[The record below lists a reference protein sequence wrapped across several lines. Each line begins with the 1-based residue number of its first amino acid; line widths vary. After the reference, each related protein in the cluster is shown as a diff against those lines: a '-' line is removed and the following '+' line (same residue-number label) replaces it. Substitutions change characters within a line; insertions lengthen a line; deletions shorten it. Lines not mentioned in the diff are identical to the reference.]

1 MTPQLQELKLV
12 TQADVY
18 CNESLAG
25 YLVRQTDGS
34 VAFSYGETY
43 LAGGGSAIATSLPVS
58 SDSYVGP
65 GGALPAF
72 FSGLLPEG
80 HRLTVLKDATKT
92 SLSDELTLLM
102 AVGSDTP
109 GNVRI
114 VPTGSALEQTP
125 VVAEFSNAAN
135 FDFSVLAHTLDRHS
149 IPGVQD
155 KISATML
162 TTPVNFKSNAYLLKL
177 DPRDHPYLVVNEAQ
191 HLDAARALK
200 LPVANHRIVRD
211 SVGNSGLLVE
221 RFDRKASGGPDNPLR
236 LALEDAMQVLN
247 LPPASKYA
255 VSTEQVIDALAR
267 QCQAPVLARRNL
279 YIQFLFAWL
288 TGNGDLHGKN
298 ASILADEHGRFSVA
312 PIYDIPCT
320 LVYGDD
326 TMALTVAGKAKNLKK
341 KHWTEL
347 AAELGLTERATQS
360 ANQLAM
366 KAAMAVDLEELP
378 FDGSPLRGAQREL
391 RFRRMELE

>member
-1 MTPQLQELKLV
+1 MGL
-12 TQADVY
+12 
-18 CNESLAG
+18 
-25 YLVRQTDGS
+25 
-34 VAFSYGETY
+34 
-43 LAGGGSAIATSLPVS
+43 
-58 SDSYVGP
+58 
-65 GGALPAF
+65 GARCHRS

-92 SLSDELTLLM
+92 SISDELTLLM
-102 AVGSDTP
+102 AVGADTP
-109 GNVRI
+109 GNVRV
-114 VPTGSALEQTP
+114 VPEGSALEQTP
-125 VVAEFSNAAN
+125 VVAEFSSTAEL
-135 FDFSVLAHTLDRHS
+135 DFSVLARTLDRHS

-162 TTPVNFKSNAYLLKL
+162 TTPVEFKNSAYLLKL
-177 DPRDHPYLVVNEAQ
+177 DPRDHPHLVVNEAQ
-191 HLDAARALK
+191 HLKAARLLK
-200 LPVANHRIVRD
+200 LPVANNRLVLD
-211 SVGNSGLLVE
+211 STGSPGLLVE
-221 RFDRKASGGPDNPLR
+221 RFDREGVEGADSPTR

-255 VSTEQVIDALAR
+255 VSTEQAIEALAL

-279 YIQFLFAWL
+279 YMQFVFAWL

-298 ASILADEHGRFSVA
+298 VSILADLHGRFHVA

-347 AAELGLTERATQS
+347 ARVLGLADRATQS
-360 ANQLAM
+360 ANQLAL
-366 KAAMAVDLEELP
+366 KAALTVDLSEVRFE
-378 FDGSPLRGAQREL
+378 GSPLRGAQREL
-391 RFRRMELE
+391 RFRRMELQ